1 MGSKGWVPRNSV
13 ERIGAGLT
21 GVIVIL
27 GGLVIIA
34 ASFRVKAEI
43 QSLIPTG
50 LALEVFS
57 LFIVTVALIAGF
69 FALWL
74 GSRLMAGSVRT
85 HRHGFSPTAE
95 RESCDKGI
103 ACLIRSS

>member
-13 ERIGAGLT
+13 ERIGAGLI
-21 GVIVIL
+21 GVIVVL

-50 LALEVFS
+50 FAPEVFS
-57 LFIVTVALIAGF
+57 LFGVIAALVAGVF
-69 FALWL
+69 GLWL
-74 GSRLMAGSVRT
+74 GGRLLAGSLRA
-85 HRHGFSPTAE
+85 H
-95 RESCDKGI
+95 
-103 ACLIRSS
+103 